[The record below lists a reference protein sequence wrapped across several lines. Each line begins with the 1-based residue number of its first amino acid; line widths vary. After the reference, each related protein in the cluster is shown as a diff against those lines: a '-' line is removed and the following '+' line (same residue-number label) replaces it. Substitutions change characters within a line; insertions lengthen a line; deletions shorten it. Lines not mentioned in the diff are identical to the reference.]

1 MQCNRKKKMT
11 LKTRDSFPD
20 ILRGFALFGIAM
32 VNIQYFSISTFNGAE
47 SLDLTK
53 PENGSV
59 AFIVW
64 ALFQA
69 KFYLLFSFLFGYSAH
84 YVIKSEKANRR
95 RWVGRSIGLLILG
108 AIHLTFFF
116 HGDILFLYGA
126 LGLLLLAFYFRSE
139 KTLKAWIWII
149 YILTTLMFVAISAF
163 AFLGEFFLASKGKT
177 LPADEYVD
185 ILDVALRGGN
195 FFEAAAARV
204 ELWLIFAPQAG
215 LLQGPLVLAAF
226 MLGVLVARRGG
237 LAENLSPKLM
247 KNSTIWGL
255 TLGLGFQLVGAYLLL
270 ASSSSDSYG
279 LSLYLAGLALNFMT
293 APLMSVGIVG
303 ALWLL
308 SQKFKF
314 TTLSAAGRHS
324 LTIYLGQSL
333 VFSTLFSAWGFG
345 LFQEISLL
353 GVVLIAAATW
363 LGLAVLAE
371 LNLKFRSRG
380 PMEALLSNFSRLFER
395 KS

>member
-1 MQCNRKKKMT
+1 MN

-20 ILRGFALFGIAM
+20 ILRGFALLGIAI

-84 YVIKSEKANRR
+84 YVIKSEKGNRR
-95 RWVGRSIGLLILG
+95 RWIGRTIGLLLLG

-126 LGLLLLAFYFRSE
+126 LGLLLTAFYFRKE
-139 KTLKAWIWII
+139 KTLRVWVWVI
-149 YILTTLMFVAISAF
+149 YILTTLLFIGVALL
-163 AFLGEFFLASKGKT
+163 AFLGEIFFASKGKT
-177 LPADEYVD
+177 FPADLYVD
-185 ILDVALRGGN
+185 VLDEALASGN
-195 FFEAAAARV
+195 FLEIALARL
-204 ELWLIFAPQAG
+204 ELWIVFAPQG
-215 LLQGPLVLAAF
+215 FFLQGPLVLAAF
-226 MLGVLVARRGG
+226 LVGVLVARKGG
-237 LAENLSPKLM
+237 LAENLAPRLM
-247 KNSTIWGL
+247 KRFAIWGL
-255 TLGLGFQLVGAYLLL
+255 TLGLGLQLLGAYLLL
-270 ASSSSDSYG
+270 ISASSETHG
-279 LSLYLAGLALNFMT
+279 LSLYLAGLSLNFLT
-293 APLMSVGIVG
+293 APLMSAGLVGG
-303 ALWLL
+303 LWLL
-308 SQKFKF
+308 SQKLKF
-314 TTLSAAGRHS
+314 RTLSAAGRHS
-324 LTIYLGQSL
+324 LSIYLGQSL

-353 GVVLIAAATW
+353 GVVLIATATW

-380 PMEALLSNFSRLFER
+380 PMEALLSNFSKLFER
-395 KS
+395 K

>member
-1 MQCNRKKKMT
+1 MMNQ
-11 LKTRDSFPD
+11 KTRDSFPD
-20 ILRGFALFGIAM
+20 ILRGFALLGIAI

-47 SLDLTK
+47 ALDLTK
-53 PENGSV
+53 LENGSV

-69 KFYLLFSFLFGYSAH
+69 KFYLLFAFLFGYSAH
-84 YVIKSEKANRR
+84 YVIKSEKSNRR
-95 RWVGRSIGLLILG
+95 RFVARNIGLLLLG
-108 AIHLTFFF
+108 AIHFSFFF

-126 LGLLLLAFYFRSE
+126 LGLLLLAFYFRKE

-163 AFLGEFFLASKGKT
+163 ALLGEFFLASKGKS

-185 ILDVALRGGN
+185 VLDVALRNGN
-195 FFEAAAARV
+195 FLEAAAARV
-204 ELWLIFAPQAG
+204 DLWLIFAPQG
-215 LLQGPLVLAAF
+215 LLLQGPLVLAAF
-226 MLGVLVARRGG
+226 MVGVLVARKGG

-247 KNSTIWGL
+247 RNYAIWGL

-270 ASSSSDSYG
+270 ASSSSEDFG
-279 LSLYLAGLALNFMT
+279 LSLYLGGLTLNFMT
-293 APLMSVGIVG
+293 APLMSAGIVG

-345 LFQEISLL
+345 LFEQISLL
-353 GVVLIAAATW
+353 GVVLIAIATW
-363 LGLAVLAE
+363 LALSVLAE
-371 LNLKFRSRG
+371 LNLKYRSRG

>member
-1 MQCNRKKKMT
+1 MNQ
-11 LKTRDSFPD
+11 KTRDSFPD
-20 ILRGFALFGIAM
+20 ILRGFALLGIAI

-69 KFYLLFSFLFGYSAH
+69 KFYLLFAFLFGYSAH
-84 YVIKSEKANRR
+84 YVIQSEKSNRR
-95 RWVGRSIGLLILG
+95 RFVGRNIGLLLIG
-108 AIHLTFFF
+108 AIHFSFFF

-126 LGLLLLAFYFRSE
+126 LGLLLLAYYFRKE
-139 KTLKAWIWII
+139 KTLKVWIWII

-163 AFLGEFFLASKGKT
+163 ALLGEFFLASKGKT

-185 ILDVALRGGN
+185 VLDVALRNGN

-204 ELWLIFAPQAG
+204 ELWLIFAPQG
-215 LLQGPLVLAAF
+215 LLLQGPLVLAAF

-247 KNSTIWGL
+247 KNYAIWGL

-270 ASSSSDSYG
+270 ASSSSESYG
-279 LSLYLAGLALNFMT
+279 LSLYLAGLTLNVMT
-293 APLMSVGIVG
+293 APLMSAGLVGG
-303 ALWLL
+303 LWLL
-308 SQKFKF
+308 SQRFKF

-324 LTIYLGQSL
+324 LSIYLGQSL

-345 LFQEISLL
+345 LFEQISLL
-353 GVVLIAAATW
+353 GVVLIATATW

-380 PMEALLSNFSRLFER
+380 PMEALLSNFSKLFER
-395 KS
+395 KA

>member
-1 MQCNRKKKMT
+1 MNQ
-11 LKTRDSFPD
+11 KTRDSFPD
-20 ILRGFALFGIAM
+20 ILRGFALLGIAI

-47 SLDLTK
+47 ALDLTK
-53 PENGSV
+53 LENGSV

-69 KFYLLFSFLFGYSAH
+69 KFYLLFAFLFGYSAH
-84 YVIKSEKANRR
+84 YVIKSEKSNRR
-95 RWVGRSIGLLILG
+95 RFVARNIGLLLLG
-108 AIHLTFFF
+108 AIHFSFFF

-126 LGLLLLAFYFRSE
+126 LGLLLLAFYFRKE

-163 AFLGEFFLASKGKT
+163 ALLGEFFLASKGKS

-185 ILDVALRGGN
+185 VLDVALRNGN
-195 FFEAAAARV
+195 FLEAAAARV
-204 ELWLIFAPQAG
+204 DLWLIFAPQG
-215 LLQGPLVLAAF
+215 LLLQGPLVLAAF
-226 MLGVLVARRGG
+226 MLGVLVARKGG

-247 KNSTIWGL
+247 RNYAIWGL

-270 ASSSSDSYG
+270 ASSSSEDFG
-279 LSLYLAGLALNFMT
+279 LSLYLGGLTLNFMT
-293 APLMSVGIVG
+293 APLMSAGIVG

-345 LFQEISLL
+345 LFEQISLL
-353 GVVLIAAATW
+353 GVVLIAIATW
-363 LGLAVLAE
+363 LALSVLAE
-371 LNLKFRSRG
+371 LNLKYRSRG

>member
-1 MQCNRKKKMT
+1 MNQ
-11 LKTRDSFPD
+11 KTRDSFPD

-53 PENGSV
+53 FENGSV
-59 AFIVW
+59 AFVVW

-69 KFYLLFSFLFGYSAH
+69 KFYLLFAFLFGYSAH
-84 YVIKSEKANRR
+84 YVIKSQKTNRR
-95 RWVGRSIGLLILG
+95 RFVGRNIGLLLIG
-108 AIHLTFFF
+108 AIHFSFFF

-126 LGLLLLAFYFRSE
+126 LGLLLLVFYFRSE
-139 KTLKAWIWII
+139 KTLKVWIWII

-247 KNSTIWGL
+247 KNSAIWGL

-270 ASSSSDSYG
+270 TSSSSESYG

-293 APLMSVGIVG
+293 APLMSAGIVG

-345 LFQEISLL
+345 LFEQISLL
-353 GVVLIAAATW
+353 GVVLIAVATW

-371 LNLKFRSRG
+371 LNLKYRSRG

>member
-1 MQCNRKKKMT
+1 MNQ
-11 LKTRDSFPD
+11 KTRDSFPD

-53 PENGSV
+53 FENGSV

-95 RWVGRSIGLLILG
+95 RWIGRSIGLLILG

-126 LGLLLLAFYFRSE
+126 LGLLLLAFYFRKE
-139 KTLKAWIWII
+139 KTLKVWAWVI
-149 YILTTLMFVAISAF
+149 YLFTTLGFVAISAF

-177 LPADEYVD
+177 LPADIFIDV
-185 ILDVALRGGN
+185 LDRALLSGN
-195 FFEAAAARV
+195 FLETAMARL
-204 ELWLIFAPQAG
+204 ELWIVFAPQG
-215 LLQGPLVLAAF
+215 LFLQGPLVLAAF
-226 MLGVLVARRGG
+226 MVGVIVARKGG
-237 LAENLSPKLM
+237 LAENLSPLIM
-247 KNSTIWGL
+247 KRYAVWGL
-255 TLGLGFQLVGAYLLL
+255 TLGLALQLLGAYLLL
-270 ASSSSDSYG
+270 ISASSETYG
-279 LSLYLAGLALNFMT
+279 LSLYLAGLSLNFLT
-293 APLMSVGIVG
+293 APLMSAGLVGG
-303 ALWLL
+303 LWLL
-308 SQKFKF
+308 SQRLKF

-324 LTIYLGQSL
+324 LSIYLGQSL

-345 LFQEISLL
+345 LFQELSLL

-380 PMEALLSNFSRLFER
+380 PMEAVLSNFSKLFDR
-395 KS
+395 KA

>member
-1 MQCNRKKKMT
+1 MNQ
-11 LKTRDSFPD
+11 KTRDSFPD
-20 ILRGFALFGIAM
+20 ILRGFALLGIAI

-69 KFYLLFSFLFGYSAH
+69 KFYLLFAFLFGYSAH
-84 YVIKSEKANRR
+84 YVIQSEKSNRR
-95 RWVGRSIGLLILG
+95 RFVGRNIGLLLIG
-108 AIHLTFFF
+108 AIHFSFFF

-126 LGLLLLAFYFRSE
+126 LGLLLLAYYFRKE
-139 KTLKAWIWII
+139 KTLKVWIWII

-163 AFLGEFFLASKGKT
+163 ALLGEFFLASKGKT

-185 ILDVALRGGN
+185 VLDVALRNGN

-204 ELWLIFAPQAG
+204 ELWLIFAPQG
-215 LLQGPLVLAAF
+215 LLLQGPLVLAAF
-226 MLGVLVARRGG
+226 ILGVLVARRGG

-247 KNSTIWGL
+247 KNYAIWGL
-255 TLGLGFQLVGAYLLL
+255 TLGLVFQLVGAYLLL
-270 ASSSSDSYG
+270 ASSSSESYG
-279 LSLYLAGLALNFMT
+279 LSLYLAGLTLNVMT
-293 APLMSVGIVG
+293 APLMSAGLVGG
-303 ALWLL
+303 LWLL
-308 SQKFKF
+308 SQRFKF

-324 LTIYLGQSL
+324 LSIYLGQSL

-345 LFQEISLL
+345 LFEQISLL
-353 GVVLIAAATW
+353 GVVLIATATW

-380 PMEALLSNFSRLFER
+380 PMEALLSDFSKLFER
-395 KS
+395 KA

>member
-1 MQCNRKKKMT
+1 MN

-20 ILRGFALFGIAM
+20 ILRGFALLGIAI

-53 PENGSV
+53 FENGSV

-84 YVIKSEKANRR
+84 YVIKSEKSNRR
-95 RWVGRSIGLLILG
+95 RFVGRNIGLLLLG
-108 AIHLTFFF
+108 AIHFSFFF

-126 LGLLLLAFYFRSE
+126 LGLLLLAFYFRKE
-139 KTLKAWIWII
+139 KTLKVWIWII
-149 YILTTLMFVAISAF
+149 YILTTLMFVAISLF
-163 AFLGEFFLASKGKT
+163 ALLGEFFLASKGKS

-185 ILDVALRGGN
+185 VLDVALRNGN
-195 FFEAAAARV
+195 FLEAAAARV
-204 ELWLIFAPQAG
+204 ELWLIFAPQG
-215 LLQGPLVLAAF
+215 FFLQGPLVLAAF
-226 MLGVLVARRGG
+226 MLGVLVARKGG
-237 LAENLSPKLM
+237 LAENLSPRLM
-247 KNSTIWGL
+247 KNYAIWGL
-255 TLGLGFQLVGAYLLL
+255 TLGLGLQLVGAYLMLM
-270 ASSSSDSYG
+270 SSSSEDFG
-279 LSLYLAGLALNFMT
+279 LSLYLGGLTLNFMT
-293 APLMSVGIVG
+293 APLMSAGIVG

-324 LTIYLGQSL
+324 LSIYLGQSL

-380 PMEALLSNFSRLFER
+380 PMEALLSNFSKLFER